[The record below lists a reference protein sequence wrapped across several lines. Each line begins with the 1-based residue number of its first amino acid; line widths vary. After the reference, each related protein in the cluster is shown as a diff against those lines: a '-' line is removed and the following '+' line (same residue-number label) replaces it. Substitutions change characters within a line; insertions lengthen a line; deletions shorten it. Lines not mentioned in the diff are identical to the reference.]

1 MIAYKREEMVGITE
15 LSKSLGKYLDKVI
28 SNPFNKIAI
37 IRRNE
42 PEAVIVP
49 IAEYEHMKA
58 ASDYLEDM
66 EIAKVLEER
75 VFNRKEPS
83 EIISLEQLLDE
94 LKKEGRN
101 VQH

>member
-1 MIAYKREEMVGITE
+1 MIAYARDEMVGITE

-28 SNPFNKIAI
+28 SNPLGKLAI

-58 ASDYLEDM
+58 ASDYLEDI
-66 EIAKVLEER
+66 EIAKMLKGR
-75 VFNRKEPS
+75 VFDRQESAKM
-83 EIISLEQLLDE
+83 ISMDE
-94 LKKEGRN
+94 MEEYFKDRGIE
-101 VQH
+101 

>member
-1 MIAYKREEMVGITE
+1 MVAYKKDEMVGITK

-49 IAEYEHMKA
+49 IKEYEYLRA
-58 ASDYLEDM
+58 VADYVEDM
-66 EIAKVLEER
+66 EIAKTIKERIIDKGDAVKYLSEEDM
-75 VFNRKEPS
+75 E
-83 EIISLEQLLDE
+83 EY
-94 LKKEGRN
+94 LKKRGID
-101 VQH
+101 